1 MMTSTGPQA
10 DFRLN
15 GAQTRGMM
23 AFGPQR
29 RAAAGESAVEVDR
42 REHDLIDAARRGDE
56 AALERLLMLHH
67 ARLCGD
73 MSGRLPAR
81 LQSTVSVD
89 DVVQEAYVVVFQE
102 IAAFRPQGSGSFYG
116 WLATIAGRKL
126 LDALKAQRTLKRGGN
141 ARRLTPDANSS
152 ASAIEWLEV
161 LAAHERTPSR
171 SMAGR
176 EAIDAI
182 QAAIVQLSPDYR
194 EALRLRYV
202 EGLPV
207 SEAAERMRRTPGAL
221 CLLCHRGLRQL
232 EEILGARSQFFG
244 PAE

>member
-1 MMTSTGPQA
+1 MVSHSCPCDDFPANSRRTG
-10 DFRLN
+10 
-15 GAQTRGMM
+15 GMM
-23 AFGPQR
+23 DPGSVL
-29 RAAAGESAVEVDR
+29 RAAARGLPLESEQRERELIESAR
-42 REHDLIDAARRGDE
+42 SGDE
-56 AALERLLMLHH
+56 TALERLLLMHH

-73 MSGRLPAR
+73 MAARLPAAA
-81 LQSTVSVD
+81 QSIVSVD

-102 IAAFRPQGSGSFYG
+102 IAAFRPQGPGSFYG
-116 WLATIAGRKL
+116 WIATIAGRKL

-141 ARRLTPDANSS
+141 VKRLNPQDPSS

-161 LAAHERTPSR
+161 LATYERTPSR

-176 EAIDAI
+176 EAIEAI
-182 QAAIVQLSPDYR
+182 QSAIGLLNPDYR

-207 SEAAERMRRTPGAL
+207 AEAAERMKRSPGAL

-232 EEILGARSQFFG
+232 EETLGSRSKFFG
-244 PAE
+244 PTE